1 MSRPRMT
8 PASAEETARKDFQME
23 VRVQRARLDMT
34 QRELSDQIGIAPS
47 SMSELL
53 ADPDKL
59 SVARLRGIIRALN
72 MDPLTILHLL
82 GFSDKALRAMLVPDE
97 RATAGGIIPMRKCL

>member
-1 MSRPRMT
+1 MT
-8 PASAEETARKDFQME
+8 PELAADKARKEFQTE
-23 VRVQRARLDMT
+23 VRVQRARLDMS

-59 SVARLRGIIRALN
+59 SVARLRGIIRALD
-72 MDPLTILHLL
+72 MDPVTILRLL
-82 GFSDKALRAMLVPDE
+82 GFPEKTLRAMMAPEPQAV
-97 RATAGGIIPMRKCL
+97 GGVIPLRKYQ

>member
-8 PASAEETARKDFQME
+8 PELAADKARKDFQTE
-23 VRVQRARLDMT
+23 VRVQRARLDMS

-59 SVARLRGIIRALN
+59 SVARLRGIIHALD
-72 MDPLTILHLL
+72 MDPMPILRLL
-82 GFSDKALRAMLVPDE
+82 GFSEKALHAMMAPE
-97 RATAGGIIPMRKCL
+97 AQAAGGIIPLRKY